1 MNIILLEDEEYTR
14 RFIKKLVL
22 EHPLVETVWD
32 TPSGKEAVRL
42 AQEAKPDIALLD
54 IELSPEE
61 KLNGIDVA
69 KLINT
74 FSPETHF
81 VFITGY
87 SKYAID
93 SFAVHPYDYIL
104 KPIKQE
110 KVMEI
115 IGNLA
120 AKLTNRPAASAKKS
134 PAKIAVKVNNEILLI
149 KLSDIL
155 FIEKLEG
162 RTQIHTN
169 LSVYKIAQ
177 NLNELETKLEPNF
190 LRVHKSFIVNLDKIS
205 KIKEIS
211 SRSYEIGFDKCPKV
225 ALMSRYKFEEHRDKF
240 TPS

>member
-14 RFIKKLVL
+14 RFIKKLVS
-22 EHPLVETVWD
+22 EHPLVENVLD

-42 AQEAKPDIALLD
+42 AQEVKPDIVLLD

-69 KLINT
+69 SLIRS
-74 FSPETHF
+74 FCPETHF

-120 AKLTNRPAASAKKS
+120 AKITTRPVDVSKTS
-134 PAKIAVKVNNEILLI
+134 PGKIAVKVRNEILLI
-149 KLSDIL
+149 NLSDIL

-169 LSVYKIAQ
+169 HNVYKITQ
-177 NLNELETKLEPNF
+177 NLNELETKLESNF

-205 KIKEIS
+205 RIKEIS
-211 SRSYEIGFDKCPKV
+211 SRSYEIGFEKCPKV
-225 ALMSRYKFEEHRDKF
+225 ALMSRYKFEEHRAKF

>member
-14 RFIKKLVL
+14 RFLKKLVL
-22 EHPLVETVWD
+22 EHPLVENVID

-42 AQEAKPDIALLD
+42 AKESKPDIALLD

-61 KLNGIDVA
+61 NINGIEVA
-69 KLINT
+69 KLISI

-104 KPIKQE
+104 KPINKD
-110 KVMEI
+110 KAMDI
-115 IGNLA
+115 IGNLV
-120 AKLTNRPAASAKKS
+120 AKVTNKAVVPRKTPD
-134 PAKIAVKVNNEILLI
+134 KISVKVSNEIFLI
-149 KLSDIL
+149 NPTEIL
-155 FIEKLEG
+155 FIEKLEK

-169 LSVYKIAQ
+169 SDVFKITQ
-177 NLNELETKLEPNF
+177 NLNELENKLEDNF

-211 SRSYEIGFDKCPKV
+211 SRSYEIGFEKCNKV
-225 ALMSRYKFEEHRDKF
+225 ALMSRYKFEEHKDKF

>member
-22 EHPLVETVWD
+22 EHPLVENVLD

-69 KLINT
+69 RLIST
-74 FSPETHF
+74 ISPETHF

-93 SFAVHPYDYIL
+93 SFTVHPYDYIL

-120 AKLTNRPAASAKKS
+120 AKLTNKPADTYKKV
-134 PAKIAVKVNNEILLI
+134 PAKLAVKINNEILLI
-149 KLSDIL
+149 NLSDIL

-162 RTQIHTN
+162 RTHIHTN
-169 LSVYKIAQ
+169 LNVYKVPQ
-177 NLNELETKLEPNF
+177 NLNELEIKLEPNF
-190 LRVHKSFIVNLDKIS
+190 IRVHKSFIVNVDKIS

-211 SRSYEIGFDKCPKV
+211 SRSYEIVFEECPKV
-225 ALMSRYKFEEHRDKF
+225 ALMSRYKFEEHRAKF